1 MSIFVAIVLVLNMLA
16 TFLFAGLLI
25 SYVNIFADR
34 DVMIH
39 LTVMLIYAVLNAAAG
54 FISLDN
60 EQLRNQETAC
70 KMLVKEGFFSRV
82 EMGDGN
88 IVCIV
93 EGGPNIT
100 FEYKVKE
107 L

>member
-25 SYVNIFADR
+25 SYLNNFADKGT
-34 DVMIH
+34 VLL
-39 LTVMLIYAVLNAAAG
+39 LTAMLIYAVLNAAAG
-54 FISLDN
+54 FMSLDN

-70 KMLVKEGFFSRV
+70 RWLVKEGSFSRV

>member
-16 TFLFAGLLI
+16 AFLFAGLLI
-25 SYVNIFADR
+25 SYVNNFVDR

-54 FISLDN
+54 FMSLDN
-60 EQLRNQETAC
+60 EQRRNQETAC
-70 KMLVKEGFFSRV
+70 RWLVKEGSFSRV